1 MRDLGFRAARLAF
14 LGLFLLSGVYCLLAY
29 NPFTYQAV
37 LKFNMVSWLP
47 TFIRWQPAL
56 TLGVV
61 LLNAT
66 LDGVHRQ
73 GTALKRRV
81 FYALLALA
89 ALALL
94 FHPLLPRL
102 ENGLASFAYALA
114 FLGSALALLLLDFT
128 EQAPRLPPLRR
139 DTDQGFRL
147 LLAALGTALFLSVLF
162 LSVARLKAGPGSV
175 GLVMV
180 LWSLGAHLLAA
191 LMGAVA
197 LLALQGLA
205 RSLRMDL
212 GLELRFTLL
221 AGTVAGAVI
230 LHQVAFTAIAFT
242 GVPALIVSILLGLC
256 LMLTVAVLGP
266 GLRPPAEAD
275 SALELL
281 LHPLA
286 PLLRAPLWAVAAG
299 LGALGTTTWLVQ
311 TNAALFD
318 WNFLF
323 QKLVALATAGLAFA
337 AFHTLAPRWDP
348 PRSGSNPLFLATLG
362 AFLAFKV
369 LPTLLPAD
377 LDARLERHAGQD
389 ASVRLLR
396 EVLAPA
402 DRALGSIYR
411 ILQRNSNIPQDVK
424 TDPVDVDLVPELKRA
439 PGPRPNIFILVVD
452 SLRQDYLGAYNAK
465 VTFTPAMDRFAKEN
479 VALPAFARYGATG
492 LSEPSIW
499 TGGML
504 LHKQYVTPFRPMNSL
519 QKMLEADGYRSLISS
534 DNVLDAILKPFPG
547 FEELTP
553 GLGTQDLRMCNVVPA
568 LNARLEARGSDSR
581 PTFAYAQV
589 QDLHVSVINRE
600 GKDVPGGGEYP
611 GFYAPYASRV
621 SRLDQC
627 FGAFIDT
634 LKAKGLYDESIVIL
648 TADHGDSLGE
658 EGRFGHAYTLFPE
671 ILRVPMLIHLPA
683 SMKGKVAP
691 DPAQLTFLTDLTP
704 TLYYLLG
711 HRPLASD
718 PILGRPLFTET
729 PQEHARYSR
738 DHYLLA
744 SSYGAVYGILEG
756 DGKGLYIS
764 DGVNLKDYYYDLGW
778 DPGGTRNAL
787 TAARKRKYDDLILRD
802 LRHLSEF
809 YRFNHGIPS
818 P

>member
-1 MRDLGFRAARLAF
+1 MRNLGFRAARLAF
-14 LGLFLLSGVYCLLAY
+14 LGLYLLSGVYCLLAF

-47 TFIRWQPAL
+47 AFIRWQPAL
-56 TLGVV
+56 LLIVV
-61 LLNAT
+61 LLNAAV
-66 LDGVHRQ
+66 DGVFRR
-73 GTALKRRV
+73 TAAPGRR
-81 FYALLALA
+81 FFHGIQTLA

-94 FHPLLPRL
+94 IHPLLTRL
-102 ENGLASFAYALA
+102 ENGPASLGYALA
-114 FLGSALALLLLDFT
+114 FFGSVLALLLLDFR
-128 EQAPRLPPLRR
+128 EQGARLPTLAR
-139 DTDQGFRL
+139 DSDQGFRL
-147 LLAALGTALFLSVLF
+147 LVAALGTALFLSILF
-162 LSVARLKAGPGSV
+162 LAVARLKAGPGSV
-175 GLVMV
+175 GAVPA

-191 LMGAVA
+191 LMGAVT
-197 LLALQGLA
+197 LLALQGLS

-212 GLELRFTLL
+212 GLELRLTLL
-221 AGTVAGAVI
+221 LGALAIALV
-230 LHQVAFTAIAFT
+230 LHQIAFTAIAFT
-242 GVPALIVSILLGLC
+242 GVPAVVVAGLLALC
-256 LMLTVAVLGP
+256 LVLAMAVLGS
-266 GLRPPAEAD
+266 GVHPPAQAE
-275 SALELL
+275 SALDLL

-286 PLLRAPLWAVAAG
+286 PLSQVPTWGVVASLGALAGAAG
-299 LGALGTTTWLVQ
+299 LVETQ
-311 TNAALFD
+311 AAVFD

-323 QKLVALATAGLAFA
+323 QKLVALATGGLAFA
-337 AFHTLAPRWDP
+337 AFHALAPRWTG
-348 PRSGSNPLFLATLG
+348 RRTGSNPLFLATLG
-362 AFLAFKV
+362 ALVAFKL
-369 LPTLLPAD
+369 LPALLPAD

-396 EVLAPA
+396 EALAPV

-411 ILQRNSNIPQDVK
+411 VLQRNTNIPQDVK
-424 TDPVDVDLVPELKRA
+424 TDPVDVDLVPELKA
-439 PGPRPNIFILVVD
+439 TTAPRPHIFILVVD
-452 SLRQDYLGAYNAK
+452 SFRQDYVGAYNAK

-519 QKMLEADGYRSLISS
+519 QKMLEADGYRALVSY

-547 FEELTP
+547 LEELTP
-553 GLGTQDLRMCNVVPA
+553 GMGTQDLRLCNVLPA
-568 LNARLEARGSDSR
+568 LSARLDKRGSDPR
-581 PTFAYAQV
+581 PIFAYAQV

-600 GKDVPGGGEYP
+600 GKDVPGGGDYP

-621 SRLDQC
+621 RRLDQC
-627 FGAFIDT
+627 FGAFIET
-634 LKAKGLYDESIVIL
+634 LKAKGLYDESIIIL
-648 TADHGDSLGE
+648 TSDHGDSLGE

-683 SMKGKVAP
+683 SMQGKVAP
-691 DPAQLTFLTDLTP
+691 DLDQLALLTDLTP
-704 TLYYLLG
+704 SLYYLLG

-729 PQEHARYSR
+729 PQEHARYVQ

-756 DGKGLYIS
+756 NGKGLYIS

-778 DPGGTRNAL
+778 DPGGTRNAV
-787 TAARKRKYDDLILRD
+787 TAARKRKYDALILRD
-802 LRHLSEF
+802 LQHLNEF
-809 YRFNHGIPS
+809 YRFNPGTPS